1 MIDGIRG
8 IPAVIVIIEVILIM
22 NDDRIVPAMRTVIS
36 PIISVIMVIVI
47 GMVYPHS
54 HDSKSSKI
62 RWIISIVVGRI
73 IGNVGRGVYILNDR
87 RRFNDNDT

>member
-1 MIDGIRG
+1 MDH
-8 IPAVIVIIEVILIM
+8 
-22 NDDRIVPAMRTVIS
+22 DRIVTAVRAIIS
-36 PIISVIMVIVI
+36 PIISTIISVIMVVVI

-54 HDSKSSKI
+54 HDGKSSKI
-62 RWIISIVVGRI
+62 RWIISIVVWRI